1 MSLMSELRYVHK
13 QQLRVGPIART
24 GNLARSMRES
34 ALALR
39 LRQMWKWAR
48 CDRPGFG
55 IITPA
60 ANTCAH
66 DFGFM
71 PHTEFLVIHYGALGA
86 KIRPTSASDHEIEL
100 TSDARMYGGF

>member
-13 QQLRVGPIART
+13 QQLQVGPIART

-48 CDRPGFG
+48 RDRPGFG

-60 ANTCAH
+60 AHTCAH
-66 DFGFM
+66 DFEFM
-71 PHTEFLVIHYGALGA
+71 SHTEFLVIHYGRSGRRFDPRQHPIM
-86 KIRPTSASDHEIEL
+86 KSS
-100 TSDARMYGGF
+100 